1 MATLQKIDWPGMI
14 LSLTGSS
21 LLVISLEQGGVQF
34 SWRSLFIILMLVGSS
49 LCFVGFGAW
58 EYVLTPREARMKMMP
73 LFPTR
78 LVSSR
83 VVAATLGQVEK
94 SNIWGTFTDAPQDCV
109 LLWLSLRGHH
119 NGTPA
124 TLSDRQWRYSRKCW
138 SPYAPAHWRNR
149 IGCYVDRN
157 FHGQIQYRLALVGV
171 FECPDD
177 HWLWAHVNFTHRQ
190 EDCENLLLLSGYP
203 GLWLRP
209 HYGQLN
215 GCHPH
220 RSRSERQQ

>member
-1 MATLQKIDWPGMI
+1 VIFLFPNRTGKHNLGMATLQKIDWPGMV

-83 VVAATLGQVEK
+83 VVAATLGYVAK
-94 SNIWGTFTDAPQDCV
+94 
-109 LLWLSLRGHH
+109 
-119 NGTPA
+119 
-124 TLSDRQWRYSRKCW
+124 
-138 SPYAPAHWRNR
+138 RN
-149 IGCYVDRN
+149 
-157 FHGQIQYRLALVGV
+157 
-171 FECPDD
+171 
-177 HWLWAHVNFTHRQ
+177 
-190 EDCENLLLLSGYP
+190 S
-203 GLWLRP
+203 
-209 HYGQLN
+209 
-215 GCHPH
+215 
-220 RSRSERQQ
+220 